1 MPPWTRPRERATAL
15 ARGDAGKECSGMI
28 EPTGQNSLSSQKK
41 GFNFRNWTILYMDAA
56 LFLFL
61 TLPRPNF
68 LTFNNI
74 HSLFFETAFLF
85 FASIGFTLL
94 IIMGELDLSVGSM
107 FGFGGSMLGF
117 FVFSWKLPAGAA
129 IALAV
134 LLAGLIGFAAG
145 ALVTAFR
152 VNSMMVTIGV
162 MIAVKGFNWMLI
174 NMFMG
179 RQLPAAARGFISATV
194 ADISWMVWLML
205 FAAAVFEVFLN
216 RSKPLKQLYYIG
228 HSSDTA
234 VIFGINTNL
243 VKHICFAASA
253 ALSAFGGALMTARVK
268 APNVTVGS
276 NLEIRILTA
285 AVISGASI
293 YGGRG
298 SVLRTMLGV
307 LFVFMLQNGMTAY
320 RIGSYIQQIILGGIL
335 VLAIYFDIR
344 MNKKKA

>member
-1 MPPWTRPRERATAL
+1 MRE
-15 ARGDAGKECSGMI
+15 S
-28 EPTGQNSLSSQKK
+28 TGQNQLEGQRK
-41 GFNFRNWTILYMDAA
+41 GINFHNWTILYIDIT

-61 TLPRPNF
+61 AATRPNF
-68 LTFNNI
+68 LTFSNI

-107 FGFGGSMLGF
+107 FGFGGSMLGL
-117 FVFSWKLPAGAA
+117 FVFSWKLPAGSA

-134 LLAGLIGFAAG
+134 LLSALIGFATG
-145 ALVTAFR
+145 ILITTFR

-162 MIAVKGFNWMLI
+162 MIAIKGLNWMLI

-179 RQLPAAARGFISATV
+179 KQLPAAARGFISTTIF
-194 ADISWMVWLML
+194 DISWMIWLML
-205 FAAAVFEVFLN
+205 FITVGFEIFLN
-216 RSKPLKQLYYIG
+216 RSRPLKQLYYIG
-228 HSSDTA
+228 HNSETT
-234 VIFGINTNL
+234 VLFGINTNL
-243 VKHICFAASA
+243 VKRICFAVSA
-253 ALSAFGGALMTARVK
+253 ALATFGGALMTARVK

-320 RIGSYIQQIILGGIL
+320 RIGSYIQQIILGVIL
-335 VLAIYFDIR
+335 VLAIYLDIR
-344 MNKKKA
+344 VNEKKA